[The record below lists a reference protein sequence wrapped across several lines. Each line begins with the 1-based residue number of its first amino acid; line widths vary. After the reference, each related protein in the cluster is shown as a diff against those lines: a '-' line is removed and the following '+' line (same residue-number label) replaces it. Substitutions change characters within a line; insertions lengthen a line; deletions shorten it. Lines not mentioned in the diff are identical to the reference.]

1 MMMLK
6 LLYCKYVI
14 DQDNA
19 DLKTPLL
26 QTCNRVKILTHLKAM
41 LDTYTTFGIYVLRIL
56 IACACTSLFYN
67 PIAN

>member
-41 LDTYTTFGIYVLRIL
+41 LDTYTTFGIYVLRIEYFINCL
-56 IACACTSLFYN
+56 RVYITFL
-67 PIAN
+67 